1 MELNTQLAA
10 LVRDDR
16 KSLNL
21 TQEGYADKFGVT
33 RQLVYLW
40 EHGLSQP
47 NSEALATMGIEIVFQ
62 KIPQKR
68 KAAK

>member
-1 MELNTQLAA
+1 MELNTQLAI
-10 LVRDDR
+10 LVREAR
-16 KSLNL
+16 KSLKL
-21 TQEGYADKFGVT
+21 TQEAYAKRFGVT

-47 NSEALATMGIEIVFQ
+47 NADHLKNMGIEIVFK
-62 KIPQKR
+62 KIPR

>member
-1 MELNTQLAA
+1 MELNIQLAK
-10 LVRDDR
+10 LVREAR

-21 TQEGYADKFGVT
+21 TQEEYAKKFGVT

-47 NSEALATMGIEIVFQ
+47 NPDALEKMNIEIVFQ
-62 KIPQKR
+62 KIPRKR
-68 KAAK
+68 SK

>member
-1 MELNTQLAA
+1 MELNTQLAI
-10 LVRDDR
+10 LVRDAR
-16 KSLNL
+16 KSLKL
-21 TQEGYADKFGVT
+21 TQEAYAKRFGVT

-47 NSEALATMGIEIVFQ
+47 NPDHLEKMGIEIVFK
-62 KIPQKR
+62 KIPR